1 MAARYQLTGQDQRTP
16 GRGTTAHPFGRRRG
30 CICKRQ
36 SGYEE
41 IWVERP
47 RRRGRTKTGI
57 IVLAHP
63 KEDAMPKFFPII
75 FVHGWGGP
83 GDLMRDFGAA
93 DERDPYVGW
102 NTGRRYND
110 PDGWI
115 KFRNTELN
123 FEGLVLRLVK
133 DFSYYDASNDEEL
146 ADFRKFLGMKPPAPG
161 ETSAPGLREA
171 ALNKALWIFRYYEY
185 NAEHL
190 QLSKDV
196 KDLLAAE
203 LTRCNFPVKVEELA
217 GVPYYAA
224 LLALKIEQIT
234 CEKCRSIT
242 DGSEAPGL
250 GLKKV
255 ALVGHS
261 MGGLISRFA
270 IQYNLFGAA
279 ENVARLMTMATPHGG
294 AHYASAAGLLRFL
307 PGLRDD
313 DIQFFTPQWVNE
325 FMGGQVPAP
334 SLPMKQTDVFCL
346 IGTRHNDYYLVARK
360 LPRTDGV
367 VDQRE
372 AYLENYPYAYVYNT
386 HSGEHGIRENHDAYQ
401 ALRRFLFGDLYVRML
416 ITEVEINPGKK
427 VGDGKMF
434 FHYFVKPRGI
444 NTHLNEISERAE
456 NQPRPRT
463 LTELKQRLQQDP
475 YVIYD
480 GFADSGALVDN
491 AARLVPGVLRAKQD
505 LPHFQVEYSSFLS
518 DERVGGKLLAS
529 GYKMIPLT
537 EGTRIMTLEDQFM
550 KAKLRVEVRQRD

>member
-1 MAARYQLTGQDQRTP
+1 M
-16 GRGTTAHPFGRRRG
+16 
-30 CICKRQ
+30 
-36 SGYEE
+36 
-41 IWVERP
+41 P
-47 RRRGRTKTGI
+47 R
-57 IVLAHP
+57 
-63 KEDAMPKFFPII
+63 FFPII

-83 GDLMRDFGAA
+83 GDLVRDFGAA

-133 DFSYYDASNDEEL
+133 DFGYYDASNDEEL
-146 ADFRKFLGMKPPAPG
+146 ADFRSFLGMKSPAPG
-161 ETSAPGLREA
+161 ETSPPGVREA

-185 NAEHL
+185 NSEHL
-190 QLSKDV
+190 QLSDQV
-196 KDLLAAE
+196 KQILLAELSRCGYQAE
-203 LTRCNFPVKVEELA
+203 KLA
-217 GVPYYAA
+217 GIPYYAA
-224 LLALKIEQIT
+224 LLALKIQQIA
-234 CEKCRSIT
+234 CPKCHSLA

-250 GLKKV
+250 DLKQV

-294 AHYASAAGLLRFL
+294 ARYASPAGLLRFL

-313 DIQFFTPQWVNE
+313 DVQYFTPDWVAK
-325 FMGGQVPAP
+325 FMGGQEPNPPLAL
-334 SLPMKQTDVFCL
+334 SQTDVFCL
-346 IGTRHNDYYLVARK
+346 IGTRHNDYYAVARH
-360 LPRTDGV
+360 LPRTDGI

-372 AYLENYPYAYVYNT
+372 AYLQNHPYAYVFNT

-401 ALRRFLFGDLYVRML
+401 AMRRFLFGDLYIRLM
-416 ITEVEINPGKK
+416 ITDVELLEGKK
-427 VGDGKMF
+427 VSADTKMF

-456 NQPRPRT
+456 NQPMPRT
-463 LTELKQRLQQDP
+463 LAELKDRLKQRP
-475 YVIYD
+475 YIIYD
-480 GFADSGALVDN
+480 GFADSGALVD
-491 AARLVPGVLRAKQD
+491 RPSRMGLGVLKSKQD
-505 LPHFQVEYSSFLS
+505 LPHFQLEYSSFLS

-529 GYKMIPLT
+529 GFKMIPLSQ
-537 EGTRIMTLEDQFM
+537 GIRIMTLEDHVM
-550 KAKLRVEVRQRD
+550 KAKLRVEVRKRD

>member
-1 MAARYQLTGQDQRTP
+1 
-16 GRGTTAHPFGRRRG
+16 
-30 CICKRQ
+30 
-36 SGYEE
+36 
-41 IWVERP
+41 
-47 RRRGRTKTGI
+47 
-57 IVLAHP
+57 
-63 KEDAMPKFFPII
+63 MPKFFPII

-83 GDLMRDFGAA
+83 GDIVRDFGAA

-146 ADFRKFLGMKPPAPG
+146 ADFRNFLGMKSPAPG
-161 ETSAPGLREA
+161 ETSAPGLRET
-171 ALNKALWIFRYYEY
+171 ALHKALWIFRYYEY
-185 NAEHL
+185 NSEHL
-190 QLSKDV
+190 QLSRSV
-196 KDLLAAE
+196 KQLLADE
-203 LTRCNFPVKVEELA
+203 LRRRNFPVEYPAREDLV
-217 GVPYYAA
+217 GIPYYAA
-224 LLALKIEQIT
+224 LLALKIEQIACDT
-234 CEKCRSIT
+234 CHRLA
-242 DGSEAPGL
+242 DGGEAPGL

-279 ENVARLMTMATPHGG
+279 ENVARFMTLSTPHGG
-294 AHYASAAGLLRFL
+294 ARYASAAGLLRFL

-313 DIQFFTPQWVNE
+313 DVQFFTPNWVNK
-325 FMGGQVPAP
+325 FLGGQKPQP
-334 SLPMKQTDVFCL
+334 TLELSPTDVFCL
-346 IGTRHNDYYLVARK
+346 IGTRHNDYYPVARQ
-360 LPRTDGV
+360 LPRTDGI

-401 ALRRFLFGDLYVRML
+401 AVRRFLFGDLYVRML
-416 ITEVEINPGKK
+416 MTDVEINPGKK
-427 VGDGKMF
+427 VASDTKLF

-456 NQPRPRT
+456 NQPLPRT
-463 LTELKQRLQQDP
+463 LIELKQRLQERP

-491 AARLVPGVLRAKQD
+491 AARLVPGVMKNKQD
-505 LPHFQVEYSSFLS
+505 LPHFQLEYSSFLS

-529 GYKMIPLT
+529 GYKMIPLA
-537 EGTRIMTLEDQFM
+537 EGNRSMTLEDQVM
-550 KAKLRVEVRQRD
+550 KAKLRVEVRKRD

>member
-1 MAARYQLTGQDQRTP
+1 
-16 GRGTTAHPFGRRRG
+16 
-30 CICKRQ
+30 
-36 SGYEE
+36 
-41 IWVERP
+41 
-47 RRRGRTKTGI
+47 
-57 IVLAHP
+57 
-63 KEDAMPKFFPII
+63 MPKFFPII

-83 GDLMRDFGAA
+83 GDLVRDFGAA

-146 ADFRKFLGMKPPAPG
+146 ADFKSFLGMKPPAPG
-161 ETSAPGLREA
+161 ETSPPGVREA
-171 ALNKALWIFRYYEY
+171 ALNKSLWIFRYYEY

-190 QLSKDV
+190 QLSSAV
-196 KDLLAAE
+196 KRLLADE
-203 LTRCNFPVKVEELA
+203 LRRCNFPVDYPAREDLV
-217 GVPYYAA
+217 GIPYYAA
-224 LLALKIEQIT
+224 LLALKIEQIACAT
-234 CEKCRSIT
+234 CHNIS
-242 DGSEAPGL
+242 DGNETPGL
-250 GLKKV
+250 DLKQV

-279 ENVARLMTMATPHGG
+279 DNVARFMTMSTPHGG
-294 AHYASAAGLLRFL
+294 ARYASPAGLLRFL

-313 DIQFFTPQWVNE
+313 DVQFFTPQWVNK
-325 FMGGQVPAP
+325 FLGGQKPQP
-334 SLPMKQTDVFCL
+334 PLNLGETDIFCL
-346 IGTRHNDYYLVARK
+346 IGTRHNDYYPVARQ
-360 LPRTDGV
+360 LPRTDGI

-372 AYLENYPYAYVYNT
+372 AYLENHPYAYVYNT

-401 ALRRFLFGDLYVRML
+401 ALRRFLFGDLYVRLL
-416 ITEVEINPGKK
+416 ITDVELNPGKR
-427 VGDGKMF
+427 VGGDTKLF

-456 NQPRPRT
+456 NQPMPRT
-463 LTELKQRLQQDP
+463 LTELKERLQQRP
-475 YVIYD
+475 YIVYD

-491 AARLVPGVLRAKQD
+491 AARLVPGVMKSKQD
-505 LPHFQVEYSSFLS
+505 LPHFQLEYSSFLS

-529 GYKMIPLT
+529 GFKMIPLV
-537 EGTRIMTLEDQFM
+537 EGMRTMILEDQVM
-550 KAKLRVEVRQRD
+550 TAKLRVEVRRRA